1 MSQFSIFQQQTKRES
16 GKKAQHGNISAAKA
30 VADIIR
36 STLGPRSM
44 LKMLLDPNGGIVLTN
59 DGNAILREIDVSHP
73 AAKSIIE
80 LSRTQDEEVGD
91 GTTSVIILAGEML
104 TAAEPHLAR
113 NIHPTVICRAFM
125 RALDDAVETVEKL
138 AFTID
143 FDDRAALLKVVDSC
157 IATKFTRRF
166 GTLIPELAVDSVR
179 CVMRIM
185 DNEKR
190 EVEVKKYAKIEKIP
204 GGAIEDCQVL
214 DGVLFS
220 KDVVNPSRMKRIVR
234 NPRIL
239 LLDCPVEYKKGEN
252 QTNVE
257 LLQETDFAE
266 LLKQEEEE
274 IKHMVDHILQFKP
287 TVVITEKGL
296 SDFAAHHLQKAG
308 VTAIR
313 RLRKTDNNRV
323 ARACGATIVNRP
335 EDIKETDIGTGAGLF
350 EVKKIGD
357 EYYTSIVEC
366 KDPKACTVLL
376 RGASKDVLNE
386 VERNL
391 QDAMGVARNIAID
404 ARLVPGG
411 GAIEMAV
418 SHALQQRAAAME
430 TVEALPYKS
439 AATALEVIPRTLVG
453 NCGANIIRTM
463 TKLRAAH
470 ADTPGCS
477 IGINGETGQI
487 TDMKELG
494 IWEPA
499 AVKLQTL
506 KTSVEA
512 AVLLLRIDDIVSGM
526 KKSSRAAAKP
536 APAGTQV
543 EGDGDNVDSERMLA
557 E

>member
-1 MSQFSIFQQQTKRES
+1 
-16 GKKAQHGNISAAKA
+16 
-30 VADIIR
+30 
-36 STLGPRSM
+36 
-44 LKMLLDPNGGIVLTN
+44 
-59 DGNAILREIDVSHP
+59 
-73 AAKSIIE
+73 
-80 LSRTQDEEVGD
+80 
-91 GTTSVIILAGEML
+91 
-104 TAAEPHLAR
+104 
-113 NIHPTVICRAFM
+113 
-125 RALDDAVETVEKL
+125 
-138 AFTID
+138 
-143 FDDRAALLKVVDSC
+143 
-157 IATKFTRRF
+157 
-166 GTLIPELAVDSVR
+166 
-179 CVMRIM
+179 
-185 DNEKR
+185 
-190 EVEVKKYAKIEKIP
+190 
-204 GGAIEDCQVL
+204 
-214 DGVLFS
+214 
-220 KDVVNPSRMKRIVR
+220 
-234 NPRIL
+234 
-239 LLDCPVEYKKGEN
+239 
-252 QTNVE
+252 
-257 LLQETDFAE
+257 
-266 LLKQEEEE
+266 
-274 IKHMVDHILQFKP
+274 MVDHILQFKP

-313 RLRKTDNNRV
+313 RLRKTDNNRI

-350 EVKKIGD
+350 EVRKIGD
-357 EYYTSIVEC
+357 EYYTSIIEC

-391 QDAMGVARNIAID
+391 QDAMGVARNIAVD

-439 AATALEVIPRTLVG
+439 AAVALEVIPRTLVG
-453 NCGANIIRTM
+453 NCGAMPAFGPACRSLHWRLTMHVKRALVSAVVMAVRCQISTPCGPSSLPLHHFPPLSVDKRFRGDSFCCAGANIIRTM

-494 IWEPA
+494 IWEPV
-499 AVKLQTL
+499 AVKLQTM

-536 APAGTQV
+536 TPTGTQV